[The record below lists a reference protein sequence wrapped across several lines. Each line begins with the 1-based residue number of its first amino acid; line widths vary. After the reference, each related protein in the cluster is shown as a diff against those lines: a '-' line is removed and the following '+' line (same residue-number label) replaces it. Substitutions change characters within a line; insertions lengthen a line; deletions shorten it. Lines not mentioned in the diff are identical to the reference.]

1 MVKLLE
7 LTNDYVFKR
16 NFGYKG
22 NEEITKVLLEDIIR
36 TNIENVNLDST
47 PITEKDI
54 LDEKLGI
61 MDIKAVL
68 DNTMVCNIEIQIVKQ
83 KDIVKRLLFYWSK
96 MYAREINSGEQYSI
110 AKKTISI
117 LIADFELEELR
128 QIKKY
133 ITRWNL
139 REEDFPKKIL
149 TEVIDVYI
157 IELPKVEK
165 YVRQEKYKNLDLWV
179 KFIKN
184 PEVFEMSKKENND
197 QELQKTIKAIESAK
211 KNLEKISA
219 DEHEREL
226 ARLRDKHIR
235 DQKSIFSTGFE
246 DGQKD
251 GLKRGEKK
259 GLEKGLKQGKYENQ
273 KETAKKMLEEN
284 IDMEVIIRITGLTKE
299 EIEELK

>member
-61 MDIKAVL
+61 MDIKAML

-96 MYAREINSGEQYSI
+96 MYAHEINSGEQYSI

-133 ITRWNL
+133 ITR
-139 REEDFPKKIL
+139 
-149 TEVIDVYI
+149 
-157 IELPKVEK
+157 
-165 YVRQEKYKNLDLWV
+165 
-179 KFIKN
+179 
-184 PEVFEMSKKENND
+184 
-197 QELQKTIKAIESAK
+197 
-211 KNLEKISA
+211 
-219 DEHEREL
+219 
-226 ARLRDKHIR
+226 
-235 DQKSIFSTGFE
+235 
-246 DGQKD
+246 
-251 GLKRGEKK
+251 
-259 GLEKGLKQGKYENQ
+259 
-273 KETAKKMLEEN
+273 
-284 IDMEVIIRITGLTKE
+284 
-299 EIEELK
+299 